1 MTNKDYNLIKLL
13 EKYYGQNVVKDVA
26 FYQPMY
32 GFDMGGNNNTT
43 WNNEAD
49 AFKHAFGS
57 AEMFFNI
64 GNLGSLAGG
73 INRIQNQTVHQKGAI
88 HLMENG

>member
-26 FYQPMY
+26 FYQPKY

-43 WNNEAD
+43 WIMRLMHLN
-49 AFKHAFGS
+49 
-57 AEMFFNI
+57 M
-64 GNLGSLAGG
+64 LL
-73 INRIQNQTVHQKGAI
+73 VVQKCFLI
-88 HLMENG
+88 LVIWEV